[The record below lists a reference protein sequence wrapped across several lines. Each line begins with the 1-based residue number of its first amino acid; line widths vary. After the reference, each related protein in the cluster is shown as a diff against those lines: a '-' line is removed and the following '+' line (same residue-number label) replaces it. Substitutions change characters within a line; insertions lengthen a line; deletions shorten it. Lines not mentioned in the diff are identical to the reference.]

1 MSVSFAP
8 EELSVPNGFH
18 RVLHDLGKE
27 VLKSRADSSQDICV
41 VAARFLKEQMQ
52 LRQFTGRDP
61 YTGEVYHSEETDETA
76 EGEVK
81 KEE

>member
-1 MSVSFAP
+1 MSFKISILNF
-8 EELSVPNGFH
+8 
-18 RVLHDLGKE
+18 
-27 VLKSRADSSQDICV
+27 
-41 VAARFLKEQMQ
+41 VAV
-52 LRQFTGRDP
+52 TGRDP